1 MSFLASK
8 KIPGERQDRKKVA
21 AVRELY
27 SGRKEGKGREAAQGI
42 DEEERREGRGRE
54 G

>member
-1 MSFLASK
+1 LSFLASK

-27 SGRKEGKGREAAQGI
+27 SGRKE
-42 DEEERREGRGRE
+42 REGKQLRG
-54 G
+54 